1 MNEDPEPVNTESLKE
16 LAKRRVVFG
25 VPGMEHIEVRRDIPY
40 RSGLSERLTIDLY
53 LPPGC
58 SSARPAVIFVAGY
71 SDQGGLDLIGL
82 RLKEWGAYVS
92 WGQLVAASGLVGI
105 TYSCSEPPLNA
116 KEVLDF
122 VRKRSGEFNIDPAR
136 IGIWAA
142 SGNGPTAL
150 SLLMGGSTGLR
161 FAVMSNTYMLD
172 LDGDTTVADMAAQFG
187 FAAPN
192 AGKSVRDLDS
202 GVPLL
207 LVRSGNDEVPGLN
220 QAMDRFI
227 RHALESNLPIQ
238 LVNLADAPHSY
249 DTLYDTDLSRQTIRQ
264 IVDFMLTKCDAPA
277 WREALGSA
285 S

>member
-16 LAKRRVVFG
+16 LAKRRVVFD

-40 RSGLSERLTIDLY
+40 RSGLSESLTIDLY
-53 LPPGC
+53 QPPGC
-58 SSARPAVIFVAGY
+58 SSARPAVIFAAGY
-71 SDQGGLDLIGL
+71 SDQGGLDLVGL

-105 TYSCSEPPLNA
+105 TYSCSEPSLNA

-122 VRKRSGEFNIDPAR
+122 VRNRSGEFDIDPAR

-150 SLLMGGSTGLR
+150 SLLTDQSIQLR
-161 FAVMSNTYMLD
+161 FVVMSNTYMLD
-172 LDGDTTVADMAAQFG
+172 LDGDTTVADMAARFG

-192 AGKSVRDLDS
+192 AGKSARDLDA

-207 LVRSGNDEVPGLN
+207 VVRSGNDEVPGLN
-220 QAMDRFI
+220 RTIDRFI
-227 RHALESNLPIQ
+227 EHAVELNLPLQ
-238 LVNLADAPHSY
+238 FVNMPDAPHGY
-249 DTLYDTDLSRQTIRQ
+249 DTLYDAERSRETIRQ
-264 IVDFMLTKCDAPA
+264 IVTFML
-277 WREALGSA
+277 A
-285 S
+285 SSE